1 MDAPKRR
8 GFGNIELRHLRYFM
22 AIAEEMSFARAAER
36 LGVAQP
42 GLSQQIKI
50 LEDLLEVRLFDRSR
64 RKPSFTLAGELFYE
78 ETRKI
83 ITQLDV
89 ATQIARRAA
98 RGEVGRLAV
107 GYVGSAAYTGM
118 LTRVIGEFRENHPS
132 VELHISE
139 LEMLRQLDAIAEGRM
154 DIGFIRPPAPLP
166 RNIDTIPILF
176 EDLDIALNTRHPA
189 ADQAEVD
196 LKDLA
201 GEDFIIP
208 VHSSQI
214 SFHHHTTV
222 ACQKAGFQPRF
233 GPHGRD
239 FMTIAS
245 MVSIGLGVALVP
257 RSTRCIQLPSLVY
270 RPIKGQHV
278 KAELAVA
285 FRRGDHSPIVR
296 SFIVITRHHMQQMT
310 EAGRTVSGS
319 SDKS

>member
-1 MDAPKRR
+1 MSEPRRR
-8 GFGNIELRHLRYFM
+8 GFGHIELRHIRYFM

-50 LEDLLEVRLFDRSR
+50 LEDLLEVRLFDRSK
-64 RKPSFTLAGELFYE
+64 RKPSFTLAGELFHE
-78 ETRKI
+78 EARKI
-83 ITQLDV
+83 MSQLDV
-89 ATQIARRAA
+89 ATQVARRAA

-118 LTRVIGEFRENHPS
+118 LTRVIGAFREAHPA
-132 VELHISE
+132 VELNISE
-139 LEMLRQLDAIAEGRM
+139 LEMMLQLDAIAEGRM
-154 DIGFIRPPAPLP
+154 DIGFIRPPVPLP
-166 RNIDTIPILF
+166 GKIDTIPILF
-176 EDLDIALNTRHPA
+176 EELDVALNTRHPVA
-189 ADQAEVD
+189 EQADVD

-201 GEDFIIP
+201 EDDFILP
-208 VHSSQI
+208 RHASQI

-233 GPHGRD
+233 GPQGRD

-257 RSTRCIQLPSLVY
+257 RSIRCIQLPSLVY
-270 RPIKGQHV
+270 KPVRGPSV
-278 KAELAVA
+278 RAELAVA

-296 SFIVITRHHMQQMT
+296 SFLAIARRHMQSAETT
-310 EAGRTVSGS
+310 EAVIAIDR
-319 SDKS
+319 